1 MPSVTAASFIPD
13 MQALPPLSI
22 PGIVSLPSMT
32 GLQSDTV
39 NSIASSI
46 QAKIPPERC
55 SSRNSYSP
63 AMSDSG
69 ISVDTGSTSSNNS
82 GLINLTALAKLGTIS
97 VNAQGADNIRNNLAE
112 NGRLVNFMVSN
123 FDESSKDKLG
133 IYLCR
138 SDHLEWNSSPR
149 IEREQCNRIAASHG
163 DNVIQRNYTNTDI
176 AS

>member
-1 MPSVTAASFIPD
+1 MPSVTAPSFIPD

-22 PGIVSLPSMT
+22 PGIVSLPSTT

-46 QAKIPPERC
+46 QANIPPERC

-97 VNAQGADNIRNNLAE
+97 VNAQGT
-112 NGRLVNFMVSN
+112 
-123 FDESSKDKLG
+123 
-133 IYLCR
+133 
-138 SDHLEWNSSPR
+138 
-149 IEREQCNRIAASHG
+149 
-163 DNVIQRNYTNTDI
+163 DNVPRKILTKTVD
-176 AS
+176 